1 MDIKQISKAGSSKSH
16 MTFHED
22 PDIFHV
28 NTLENHAYFIPFAK
42 GQDAFAER
50 GKSKRFELL
59 NGRWGFEYYSSIIDL
74 PDDFAEIKY
83 VRKVLENGKKIPV
96 PSNWQLHGYDKAQ
109 YTNVNYPIPYNPPF
123 VPDEN
128 PTGIYYK
135 SYNYKADGLE
145 RILCFEGADSCIYL
159 YVNGK
164 FCGFSEVSHHTSE
177 FNITP
182 LLNEGENLIT
192 VAVLKWCFG
201 TYFED
206 QDKIRLSGIFRDV
219 YVLSRPKK
227 RISDYRVKTVL
238 HGPSAVPELVEGQ
251 LEVTPFGCDCTLIL
265 QNPDGGLIYEGPAK
279 KGETVKIK
287 VASPALWSA
296 ESPILYKLTLE
307 TADEVIGEEVGF
319 RNITVENGVLKINN
333 KAIKFRGTNRHD
345 SYPTTGYAA
354 SLEQMENDLR
364 LMKQHNINAIR
375 TSHYPNAPVFY
386 KLCDKYGFYVI
397 DEADLE
403 MHGSVSVNSTPHWD
417 WSDYSGIAL
426 AASNKLFYKGI
437 LDREKLCV
445 TRDINRPCVVIW
457 SMGNESGNGHNLTQA
472 AKWVK
477 DFDNTRLLHYESV
490 HNQGDTTDEIY
501 DLVSRMYPSPESWSK
516 FPLDKKEKRPFI
528 LCEYCHAM
536 GNGPGDLEDYHKVF
550 HSSDRFCGGFIWEWC
565 DHSLV
570 MGKTKEGT
578 IKYGYGGD
586 WGEKHNDSNFC
597 CDGLTYPDRRPHT
610 GLLEAK
616 QVYRPVRVALLSP
629 AVPEPVEGPCNMTFS
644 FWNLLA
650 FTDASTVLDC
660 KYEVCIDGKIVAAKK
675 IELPS
680 LPPLKKTKVLIE
692 GLPDC
697 TGKEAYIRF
706 IFTAKAD
713 TLWCKKGFE
722 VSFDQVQLAA
732 KEDADQEAEIL
743 KKSSFMP
750 MLKGQKEWL
759 PGKRNKK
766 GIQENAR
773 EEIQKLITFAQ
784 AAAKKNDT
792 QSGNGL
798 CYKVT
803 LGKMEY
809 NFNRRS
815 GMFDSIKIGGKEILK
830 KPLSF
835 NFMRAPTDNDPMRNE
850 WFDAHLHDFETKV
863 YGSRIEKLEDG
874 SVRIIVDQ
882 GFVWS
887 INQPFMYGTVIYNI
901 RSFDPFDKL
910 RDHRDR
916 EENLKFQEYPSLS
929 VEFHFTATRRIFM
942 LPRVGLRLFLDK
954 SFNSVEYF
962 GYGPTES
969 YIDKHQATYVGSF
982 TSKVSDQYEPYIRP
996 QENSSHYGCRYVSIK
1011 NKELEILCSG
1021 KNPENKNQKYI
1032 SFNASRYTEEELWS
1046 RRHNYELQKSDC
1058 TILCLDYMMAGVGS
1072 NSCGP
1077 ALSQKYRIQL
1087 PDVTGELKLCFI
1099 SKERE
1104 I

>member
-1 MDIKQISKAGSSKSH
+1 MNISQIASAGSSKSH
-16 MTFHED
+16 MTFHEN

-42 GQDAFAER
+42 GQDAFTER
-50 GKSKRFELL
+50 RYSKRFELL

-83 VRKVLENGKKIPV
+83 ARKVLENGKKIPV

-182 LLNEGENLIT
+182 LLHEGENLIT

-219 YVLSRPKK
+219 YVLKRPKK

-238 HGPSAVPELVEGQ
+238 HGPSTGSGTAGSTSSGTANSGQ
-251 LEVTPFGCDCTLIL
+251 LEVTIFGSDCSVKL

-287 VASPALWSA
+287 AASPQLWSA
-296 ESPILYKLTLE
+296 ETPVLYKLTLE

-457 SMGNESGNGHNLTQA
+457 SMGNESGNGHNFTQA
-472 AKWVK
+472 AKWIK
-477 DFDNTRLLHYESV
+477 DFDNTRLLHYESI
-490 HNQGDTTDEIY
+490 HNQGDTSDEIY

-550 HSSDRFCGGFIWEWC
+550 HSSPRFCGGFIWEWC

-570 MGKTKEGT
+570 MGKTKDGS

-586 WGEKHNDSNFC
+586 WGERHNDGNFC
-597 CDGLTYPDRRPHT
+597 CDGLTYPDRRAHT
-610 GLLEAK
+610 GLLEVK
-616 QVYRPVRVALLSP
+616 QVYRPVRVTQLEQGKSF
-629 AVPEPVEGPCNMTFS
+629 T

-650 FTDASTVLDC
+650 FTDACSLFDC
-660 KYEVCIDGKIVAAKK
+660 KYELCIDGKITR
-675 IELPS
+675 IEKLDLPA
-680 LPPLKKTKVLIE
+680 LPALKKTKLVVE
-692 GLPDC
+692 GLPVVKDQD
-697 TGKEAYIRF
+697 AYIRF
-706 IFTAKAD
+706 IFTAKKD

-722 VSFDQVQLAA
+722 VCFDQLQLAA
-732 KEDADQEAEIL
+732 KENADNEAELL

-750 MLKGQKEWL
+750 ILKGQKEWI
-759 PGKRNKK
+759 PEKRNEK

-773 EEIQKLITFAQ
+773 AEIQKLISFTQ
-784 AAAKKNDT
+784 AAAKKNDIKN
-792 QSGNGL
+792 GKGL
-798 CYKVT
+798 CYKIA

-809 NFNRRS
+809 SFNRRI
-815 GMFDSIKIGGKEILK
+815 GMFDSIKICGKELLK
-830 KPLSF
+830 RPLSF
-835 NFMRAPTDNDPMRNE
+835 NFMRAPTDNDTMRNE
-850 WFDAHLHDFETKV
+850 WFDAHLHSFETKV
-863 YGSRIEKLEDG
+863 YGSRMEKVDDG
-874 SVRIIVDQ
+874 SIRIIVDQ

-887 INQPFMYGTVIYNI
+887 VHQPFMYGRVVYNI
-901 RSFDPFDKL
+901 NPHTST
-910 RDHRDR
+910 
-916 EENLKFQEYPSLS
+916 LS
-929 VEFHFTATRRIFM
+929 VNFNFTATRRISI

-954 SFNSVEYF
+954 SFSQIEYF

-969 YIDKHQATYVGSF
+969 YIDKHQGTYIGAF

-996 QENSSHYGCRYVSIK
+996 QENSSHYGCRYVRLK
-1011 NKELEILCSG
+1011 NKEIEILCSG
-1021 KNPENKNQKYI
+1021 RNPKSKNQKYI
-1032 SFNASRYTEEELWS
+1032 SFNASRYTQEELWS
-1046 RRHNYELQKSDC
+1046 RRHNYELQKSDY

-1099 SKERE
+1099 SKEHA